1 MKEDS
6 GESYGDRHCPAA
18 NWQCTLQTFY
28 VFNAAVAAVPPFPQ
42 PGQGKRNGKNYISF
56 F

>member
-1 MKEDS
+1 MK
-6 GESYGDRHCPAA
+6 AMF
-18 NWQCTLQTFY
+18 Q
-28 VFNAAVAAVPPFPQ
+28 FNAAVAAVPPFPQ